1 MKLRFADRGAFL
13 KGRGGRTSTPN
24 VLVEGVLVSLFVEVA
39 Y

>member
-13 KGRGGRTSTPN
+13 NGREGRTSRLN
-24 VLVEGVLVSLFVEVA
+24 FLVEGFLVSFVEVA